1 MVFGKRKDWQDDYDE
16 DYVGRADRRE
26 KVGRMRHGLHAL
38 VLSLVGLLFL
48 GGVGLVGGKVMF
60 EKTLTALASP
70 TGMVWLTLSVMV
82 YFCLLLRQSWPAVMG
97 LLCWLMLTILGNG
110 IVSNQLIHSLEHP
123 FLDADPLKSE
133 PYDFVFVLGG
143 GTTTNLGDRV
153 QTTSAGDRVV
163 MAARMYH
170 AGKAKK
176 IVCTGQQL
184 SRTTEADLHPYE
196 EASQLL
202 EGLNVPSDVL
212 SKIPGLNTSEEM
224 QNAAKL
230 LKQKNMPGARVGI
243 LTSAWHLPRALRLAE
258 ANGVTAEGIPA
269 DFLSN
274 HFNPDPRILIPSGHN
289 LSISAR
295 AVKEYLARLV
305 RR

>member
-38 VLSLVGLLFL
+38 ALSLVGLLFL

-60 EKTLTALASP
+60 EKTLTAFASP
-70 TGMVWLTLSVMV
+70 TGLVWLALTVMI
-82 YFCLLLRQSWPAVMG
+82 YFSLLLRQSWPAIMG
-97 LLCWLMLTILGNG
+97 LLCWLVLTIFGNSF
-110 IVSNQLIHSLEHP
+110 VSNQLIHSLEYS
-123 FLDADPLKSE
+123 FLDKNPLKAE
-133 PYDFVFVLGG
+133 PYDFIFVLGG

-153 QTTSAGDRVV
+153 QATGAGDRIV
-163 MAARMYH
+163 MAARMFH

-196 EASQLL
+196 EASRLL
-202 EGLNVPSDVL
+202 EGLNVPSEIL

-230 LKQKNMPGARVGI
+230 LKQKNKPNARVGI

-258 ANGVTAEGIPA
+258 ANGLIAEGIPA

-274 HFNPDPRILIPSGHN
+274 HFIPDTGILIPSGLN

>member
-1 MVFGKRKDWQDDYDE
+1 MVFGKRKDWQEEYDE

-26 KVGRMRHGLHAL
+26 RVGRMRHGLHAL
-38 VLSLVGLLFL
+38 ALCLIGLLFL
-48 GGVGLVGGKVMF
+48 GGVGLVGGKVIF
-60 EKTLTALASP
+60 EKTLTALISP
-70 TGMVWLTLSVMV
+70 TGLVWLALSVMV
-82 YFCLLLRQSWPAVMG
+82 YFCLLLRQSWPAIMG
-97 LLCWLMLTILGNG
+97 LFCWLILTILGNG
-110 IVSNQLIHSLEHP
+110 IVANQLIHSLESS
-123 FLDADPLKSE
+123 FQEVDPLKAE
-133 PYDFVFVLGG
+133 PYDFIFVLGG

-153 QTTSAGDRVV
+153 QATSAGDRIV

-196 EASQLL
+196 EAFQLL
-202 EGLNVPSDVL
+202 QGLKVPDEVL

-224 QNAAKL
+224 QNASKL
-230 LKQKNMPGARVGI
+230 LKQKNMPDARVGI
-243 LTSAWHLPRALRLAE
+243 LTSAWHLPRALRLAD
-258 ANGVTAEGIPA
+258 ANGLSAEGIPA

-274 HFNPDPRILIPSGHN
+274 HFIPNPGIVIPSGHS

-295 AVKEYLARLV
+295 ALKEYLARLV